1 MPTIARLAV
10 IILARALVVA
20 VAVGILSVPGP
31 ALAGGLINATFLG
44 GTAIEGHDPVAYF
57 TEGKPVEGSS
67 AHTYQWKGATW
78 KFWTKEN
85 RDAFAAAPQKFA
97 PQYGGY
103 CAWAVAQNSTA
114 GIDPEAWRIVDGKLY
129 LNYSTGIQDRWAKD
143 IPGNIAKGDANWP
156 EITANLA
163 K

>member
-1 MPTIARLAV
+1 MPTNVRLPLK
-10 IILARALVVA
+10 ILARALVFA
-20 VAVGILSVPGP
+20 VAVGVSTLAGP

-78 KFWTKEN
+78 KFASREN
-85 RDAFAAAPQKFA
+85 RDSFAASPRNFA

-103 CAWAVAQNSTA
+103 CAWAVAQGSTA
-114 GIDPEAWRIVDGKLY
+114 SIDPDAWRIVDGKLY
-129 LNYSTGIQDRWAKD
+129 LNYSKSIQNRWAQD

-156 EITANLA
+156 MIAAKLA
-163 K
+163 E